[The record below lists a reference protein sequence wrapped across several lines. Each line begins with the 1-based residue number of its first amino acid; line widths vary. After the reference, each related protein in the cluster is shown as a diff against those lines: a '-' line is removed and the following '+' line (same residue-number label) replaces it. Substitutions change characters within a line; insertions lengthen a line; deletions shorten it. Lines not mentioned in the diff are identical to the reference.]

1 MARLYADENVS
12 ARVVARLRETGH
24 DVLTAAD
31 DGRANQTIP
40 DEDVLN
46 RAAELERCVITN
58 NRRHF
63 HRLHARAADHAGIIT
78 FTTDPESEVL
88 ADRIHE
94 AIQSAEPLAGRL
106 VRVLRP
112 NP

>member
-1 MARLYADENVS
+1 VARLYADENVS
-12 ARVVARLRETGH
+12 ARVVARLLELGH

-40 DEDVLN
+40 DEDVLS
-46 RAAELERCVITN
+46 RATELDRCVITN

-63 HRLHARAADHAGIIT
+63 HRLHARDPDHAGILT
-78 FTTDPESEVL
+78 FTTDTESEAL
-88 ADRIHE
+88 ADRIHDALGAGE
-94 AIQSAEPLAGRL
+94 SQKGRL
-106 VRVLRP
+106 VRVVRP